1 MVYQMV
7 LFSVTF
13 SDPELWFLGI
23 FKGEYLKQETQLSL
37 TNLRDGSVVLRSK

>member
-1 MVYQMV
+1 VVYQLV
-7 LFSVTF
+7 LFSMTF
-13 SDPELWFLGI
+13 SDPELGFLGV